1 MSVSEII
8 AQTEHKMKATVEH
21 TREEFVKIRTGRA
34 STGLLDQIKVDYYG
48 CPTPLNQVAQV
59 GVGDARTL
67 TVQPWEKNMVKV
79 VEKAIRDSD
88 LGLNPATSGD
98 VIRVPLPPLTEE
110 RRRELS
116 KVVRGM
122 GEDSKVAIRNLRRDA
137 NTHVERCRNRSPE
150 AHRQVRGGNRQG
162 RSGQGKG
169 NHDGLR
175 PEDFGIPKEAR
186 VGVGPAPLLVSALP
200 RLFSFVAERLFGKDR

>member
-122 GEDSKVAIRNLRRDA
+122 GEDSKVAIRNLRREA
-137 NTHVERCRNRSPE
+137 NTHVERLTKDKEIS
-150 AHRQVRGGNRQG
+150 
-162 RSGQGKG
+162 
-169 NHDGLR
+169 
-175 PEDFGIPKEAR
+175 EDDERRAETEVQK
-186 VGVGPAPLLVSALP
+186 LTDKY
-200 RLFSFVAERLFGKDR
+200 VAEIDKVVADKEKEIMTV

>member
-122 GEDSKVAIRNLRRDA
+122 GEDSKVAIRILRRDA
-137 NTHVERCRNRSPE
+137 NTHVERLTKDKEIS
-150 AHRQVRGGNRQG
+150 
-162 RSGQGKG
+162 
-169 NHDGLR
+169 
-175 PEDFGIPKEAR
+175 EDDERRAETEVQK
-186 VGVGPAPLLVSALP
+186 LTDKY
-200 RLFSFVAERLFGKDR
+200 VAEIDKVVADKEKEIMTV

>member
-48 CPTPLNQVAQV
+48 CPTPLNQAAQV

-137 NTHVERCRNRSPE
+137 NTHVERLTKDKEIS
-150 AHRQVRGGNRQG
+150 
-162 RSGQGKG
+162 
-169 NHDGLR
+169 
-175 PEDFGIPKEAR
+175 EDDERRAETEVQK
-186 VGVGPAPLLVSALP
+186 LTDKY
-200 RLFSFVAERLFGKDR
+200 VAEIDKVVAEKEKEIMTV

>member
-67 TVQPWEKNMVKV
+67 TVQPWEKGMVKV

-137 NTHVERCRNRSPE
+137 NTHVERMTKDKEIS
-150 AHRQVRGGNRQG
+150 
-162 RSGQGKG
+162 
-169 NHDGLR
+169 
-175 PEDFGIPKEAR
+175 EDDERRAETEVQK
-186 VGVGPAPLLVSALP
+186 LTDKY
-200 RLFSFVAERLFGKDR
+200 VAEIDKVVADKEKEIMTV

>member
-137 NTHVERCRNRSPE
+137 NTHVERLTKDKE
-150 AHRQVRGGNRQG
+150 T
-162 RSGQGKG
+162 SG
-169 NHDGLR
+169 
-175 PEDFGIPKEAR
+175 EDERRAETEVQK
-186 VGVGPAPLLVSALP
+186 LTDKY
-200 RLFSFVAERLFGKDR
+200 VAEIDKVVADKEKEIMTV

>member
-137 NTHVERCRNRSPE
+137 YTHVERLTKDKEIS
-150 AHRQVRGGNRQG
+150 
-162 RSGQGKG
+162 
-169 NHDGLR
+169 
-175 PEDFGIPKEAR
+175 EDDERRAETEVQK
-186 VGVGPAPLLVSALP
+186 LTDKY
-200 RLFSFVAERLFGKDR
+200 VAEIDKVVADKEKEIMTV

>member
-98 VIRVPLPPLTEE
+98 VIHVPLPPLTEE

-137 NTHVERCRNRSPE
+137 NTHVERLTKDKEIS
-150 AHRQVRGGNRQG
+150 
-162 RSGQGKG
+162 
-169 NHDGLR
+169 
-175 PEDFGIPKEAR
+175 EDDERRAETEVQK
-186 VGVGPAPLLVSALP
+186 LTDKY
-200 RLFSFVAERLFGKDR
+200 VAEIDKVVADKEKEIMTV